1 MLDIVKEAAPS
12 IVLLENTPTALKS
25 SMRLILEQL
34 KGDYDIG
41 WGLVSAED
49 VGYLHKCVHSFTV
62 LQFYS
67 FTPFKTC
74 RRARFFCLCVRRT
87 PHARKVLGA
96 CLAAS
101 EKHEIRQQ
109 AEPRRMVPRQSREN
123 AARSSALGNAIVP
136 AAAKKAFEL
145 LARNVL
151 GLNTARAPILEA
163 ADLRPWGLLVDH
175 IEYHVQPPVFKE
187 AKADLTFDPAAYA
200 PPLDQKIRSSYKEAG
215 QLMFPEKSDL
225 WPTPRHSNIGGCH
238 HLTRRAMRDIGT
250 AVRFELGTP
259 AEDRPGAVSADWLDW
274 LMGVP
279 IGYGNEFAGPP
290 EQTYVLAE

>member
-1 MLDIVKEAAPS
+1 M
-12 IVLLENTPTALKS
+12 
-25 SMRLILEQL
+25 
-34 KGDYDIG
+34 
-41 WGLVSAED
+41 
-49 VGYLHKCVHSFTV
+49 
-62 LQFYS
+62 
-67 FTPFKTC
+67 
-74 RRARFFCLCVRRT
+74 
-87 PHARKVLGA
+87 LGA

-215 QLMFPEKSDL
+215 LLMFPEKSDL

-290 EQTYVLAE
+290 NQTYVLAE